1 MNMKQ
6 AIASVASLVAASASF
21 ASSIDFPDFS
31 NVVSAKSRA
40 EVIAELNAARASGMT
55 LDVRDGQY
63 PVITQHPGAQKSREE
78 VLAELK
84 QFQAE
89 HPNFVVDRD
98 YPAAF
103 GTTPMKPRLAGTEM
117 SSSGR

>member
-6 AIASVASLVAASASF
+6 VIASVISLVAASASF
-21 ASSIDFPDFS
+21 AGSIDFPDFPS
-31 NVVSAKSRA
+31 VVSTKSRA
-40 EVIAELNAARASGMT
+40 EVIAELKAARASGMT
-55 LDVRDGQY
+55 LDVLDGQY
-63 PVITQHPGAQKSREE
+63 PVITQHTGPQKSREE

-89 HPNFVVDRD
+89 HPNFIVDRD
-98 YPAAF
+98 YPVAF
-103 GTTPMKPRLAGTEM
+103 GTMPMKPQLAGTET